1 MTTGREFITL
11 KRLTMKKN
19 FLILFSLAALLS
31 TFSCATNMG
40 GSGRNTVVTP
50 LSEKTSLNEGTLVY
64 GLPLTVVD
72 IFVETERVIERPG
85 PYSGYAGEM
94 LGLNDVIRE
103 ENESWAIRSISVKT
117 HEELDPSEFYVIES
131 TSLFQ
136 TNVLKMKKAG
146 LLLDLN
152 PDIYLH
158 NETDYNQKESDM
170 NALRVLDLGAD
181 QYFMS
186 QRDTA
191 YRTVNVDTAFI
202 RIPYLVEKKKKLTI
216 DQLAERAAVRLME
229 LRDGKHL
236 ILTGEANV
244 FPQDEAAIRELN
256 RLEKEYTELFTGKTF
271 TETRTFRYQ
280 VIPSKEM
287 TGKQTPVF
295 RFSATTGPSSSA
307 DGKGNPVTLEFI
319 PEQKTKGL
327 SLITKQKTTTEKD
340 YDKLYYRI
348 PDMVTARI
356 SLGKEELCSTR
367 MLVYQYGD
375 IIHLPS
381 NYIIGQ

>member
-1 MTTGREFITL
+1 
-11 KRLTMKKN
+11 MKKN
-19 FLILFSLAALLS
+19 ILVLLLIPAMFALS
-31 TFSCATNMG
+31 SCASNKG
-40 GSGRNTVVTP
+40 QAGLKYVVTP
-50 LSEKTSLNEGTLVY
+50 LSEKTSINEGSLVY

-85 PYSGYAGEM
+85 PYSVYAAEL
-94 LGLNDVIRE
+94 LGLTDVIRD
-103 ENESWAIRSISVKT
+103 ESEYWSIRSISVRT
-117 HEELDPSEFYVIES
+117 HEELDPSEFYVVES

-136 TNVLKMKKAG
+136 TNVLSMKKAG

-152 PDIYLH
+152 PGIYNH
-158 NETDYNQKESDM
+158 QETSYSQDESDI
-170 NALRVLDLGAD
+170 NALRILDLGAD

-202 RIPYLVEKKKKLTI
+202 RIPYLVEKKRKLSV
-216 DQLAERAAVRLME
+216 DQLAERAAIRLME

-244 FPQDEAAIRELN
+244 FPQDEASIRELN
-256 RLEKEYTELFTGKTF
+256 KLEKEYTELFAGKTF
-271 TETRTFRYQ
+271 TETKTFRYQ
-280 VIPSKEM
+280 IIPSKDM
-287 TGKQTPVF
+287 TGKQIPVF
-295 RFSATTGPSSSA
+295 RFSETMGPSLSA
-307 DGKGNPVTLEFI
+307 DGPGNAVTLEFI
-319 PEQKTKGL
+319 PGQKTKGL
-327 SLITKQKTTTEKD
+327 SMITRQKSTGEKA

-348 PDMVTARI
+348 PDVVTARI
-356 SLGKEELCSTR
+356 ALGKEQLFNTR

-381 NYIIGQ
+381 NYIIGK

>member
-1 MTTGREFITL
+1 
-11 KRLTMKKN
+11 MKKN
-19 FLILFSLAALLS
+19 LTILFLMPFLLA

-40 GSGRNTVVTP
+40 QASRKTTVTT
-50 LSEKTSLNEGTLVY
+50 LSENTSVNEGTLVY

-85 PYSGYAGEM
+85 PYSRYASDL
-94 LGLNDVIRE
+94 LGLSDVINE
-103 ENESWAIRSISVKT
+103 ESEYWSIKSITVKT

-131 TSLFQ
+131 ASLFQ
-136 TNVLKMKKAG
+136 SNALKMKKAG
-146 LLLDLN
+146 LILDLN
-152 PDIYLH
+152 PGIYH
-158 NETDYNQKESDM
+158 NKETNYSMEESDIS
-170 NALRVLDLGAD
+170 ALRMLDLGAD

-202 RIPYLVEKKKKLTI
+202 RIPYLVEKKRKLTV
-216 DQLAERAAVRLME
+216 DQLAERAAIRLME

-256 RLEKEYTELFTGKTF
+256 RLEKEYTELFAGKSF
-271 TETRTFRYQ
+271 TETRTFRYHM
-280 VIPSKEM
+280 IPLKDMS
-287 TGKQTPVF
+287 GKQVPVF
-295 RFSATTGPSSSA
+295 RFSETMGPSTSA
-307 DGKGNPVTLEFI
+307 DGPGNAVTVEFL
-319 PEQKTKGL
+319 PEQKTKEL
-327 SLITKQKTTTEKD
+327 SVIPRLKSTNEKGF
-340 YDKLYYRI
+340 DKLYYRI
-348 PDMVTARI
+348 PDVVTARI
-356 SLGKEELCSTR
+356 SFGKEQLCNTR

-375 IIHLPS
+375 VIHLPS

>member
-1 MTTGREFITL
+1 MMPVL
-11 KRLTMKKN
+11 
-19 FLILFSLAALLS
+19 LA
-31 TFSCATNMG
+31 TFSCATNRG
-40 GSGRNTVVTP
+40 QASRKTIVTP
-50 LSEKTSLNEGTLVY
+50 LSENISINEGTLVY

-85 PYSGYAGEM
+85 PYSRYAGDL
-94 LGLNDVIRE
+94 LGLNDVISE
-103 ENESWAIRSISVKT
+103 EKEYWSIRSITLKT

-146 LLLDLN
+146 LILDLN
-152 PDIYLH
+152 PDIYLGQEG
-158 NETDYNQKESDM
+158 NYSREESDM
-170 NALRVLDLGAD
+170 TALRIFDLGAD

-202 RIPYLVEKKKKLTI
+202 RIPYLVEKKRKLTV
-216 DQLAERAAVRLME
+216 DQLAERAAIRLME

-256 RLEKEYTELFTGKTF
+256 RIEKEYTELFAGKTF
-271 TETRTFRYQ
+271 TETKTFRYQ
-280 VIPSKEM
+280 MIPSKDM
-287 TGKQTPVF
+287 AGKPIPVF
-295 RFSATTGPSSSA
+295 RFSEATGPSISA
-307 DGKGNPVTLEFI
+307 EGPGNAVTVEFL
-319 PEQKTKGL
+319 PERKTKEL
-327 SLITKQKTTTEKD
+327 SVITRIKSTNEKD
-340 YDKLYYRI
+340 FDRLYYRI
-348 PDMVTARI
+348 PDVVNARI
-356 SLGKEELCSTR
+356 SLGKDQLCNTR
-367 MLVYQYGD
+367 MMVYQYGD